1 MQICLA
7 VSLQID
13 IMDLVNQ
20 PERSVFSM
28 TKRIVS
34 FLLSAVMAAGLCVP
48 AFAAEAEGGLMSE
61 SISAAALA
69 A

>member
-1 MQICLA
+1 
-7 VSLQID
+7 
-13 IMDLVNQ
+13 MDLVNQ

-28 TKRIVS
+28 AKRIVS

-48 AFAAEAEGGLMSE
+48 AFAAEAGGGLMSE

>member
-1 MQICLA
+1 
-7 VSLQID
+7 
-13 IMDLVNQ
+13 MDLVNQ

-48 AFAAEAEGGLMSE
+48 AFAAEAGGGGLMSE

>member
-1 MQICLA
+1 
-7 VSLQID
+7 
-13 IMDLVNQ
+13 
-20 PERSVFSM
+20 M

-48 AFAAEAEGGLMSE
+48 AFATEAGGGGLMSE